1 MPHLDAGPSPKG
13 KKSLKGYFQTPPKMK
28 RIHLDAGPSLKGM
41 KSIKGYLQTSP
52 KRKSKTASRNGGGI
66 ISKTPPSPPGV
77 DASFATNSRSSSSQ
91 TQSTALPSEL
101 SASGSMKTDRI
112 LEYNLRPMAT
122 ATAAAAANDN
132 VEAGGF
138 GAKSSTCSASVEIM
152 ARGESG
158 LTLIS
163 SPPGPTLTPPSTP
176 ARGSKLDD
184 KLTKDGASEG
194 ASSEVKAEGDEGLTL
209 SGDSSGSGS
218 GSGSKSGSVTKDL
231 SVSPGKMSPSK
242 MSPRALALKNKVLSI
257 SGRKKNKSGG
267 SGVKSVEDES
277 DKTRALALKKKVLS
291 ISGRKKNK
299 SEDEAD
305 KVCFFSG
312 QTIGK
317 GGSYYFAANVLPS
330 SADEGENKKQKPS
343 QLYTLS
349 SSMKLMG
356 YPTICDDD
364 IRRMDKLYFTK
375 TYRRLPEEL
384 RLSSNWTRVAKH
396 CSFSGRPIPDGVPF
410 FYARRKTVDENGRSI
425 LGRFCYL
432 RADVVCAKST
442 VDGQEEESRPLG
454 PQDLMHLLTEY
465 PEVCDSLPSNILE
478 DPAEWSLLDKFCFFS
493 GAPIKADDMCYRASL
508 GGKDIYLLV
517 VLSPAVTA
525 RELFQLET
533 KRPQGRGI
541 GRQLLEELR
550 KELVPLNVKEVEGM
564 DRVYDLSLADF
575 DSLRER
581 HHGSYQQLSRR
592 LVDPSEWEKVAPPSF
607 LAAKEEAMRRAV
619 EYEKKNPHS
628 FKRGSEQLDASPAV
642 HNAVHNSLWA
652 DFKQG
657 VQTLTCGAP
666 ESFTLKDLIQDDD
679 SYFRELVQAD
689 SIIRGSRDDESI
701 GTASLDNLKATLQ
714 RYSSRVGGQSVL
726 SSDTRFAGELFDE
739 FSYADDATFYTY
751 VTETTA
757 GFGDQRKNYKP
768 DLGN

>member
-1 MPHLDAGPSPKG
+1 
-13 KKSLKGYFQTPPKMK
+13 
-28 RIHLDAGPSLKGM
+28 
-41 KSIKGYLQTSP
+41 
-52 KRKSKTASRNGGGI
+52 
-66 ISKTPPSPPGV
+66 
-77 DASFATNSRSSSSQ
+77 
-91 TQSTALPSEL
+91 
-101 SASGSMKTDRI
+101 
-112 LEYNLRPMAT
+112 
-122 ATAAAAANDN
+122 
-132 VEAGGF
+132 
-138 GAKSSTCSASVEIM
+138 
-152 ARGESG
+152 
-158 LTLIS
+158 
-163 SPPGPTLTPPSTP
+163 
-176 ARGSKLDD
+176 
-184 KLTKDGASEG
+184 
-194 ASSEVKAEGDEGLTL
+194 
-209 SGDSSGSGS
+209 
-218 GSGSKSGSVTKDL
+218 
-231 SVSPGKMSPSK
+231 

-442 VDGQEEESRPLG
+442 VDVREEVKYSNRNSDPRPLG

-478 DPAEWSLLDKFCFFS
+478 DPAEWSLVDKFCFFS

-581 HHGSYQQLSRR
+581 HHGSYQKLPRR
-592 LVDPSEWEKVAPPSF
+592 LVDPSEDLSWEKVVPPSF

>member
-1 MPHLDAGPSPKG
+1 MSHLDAGPRSPKG
-13 KKSLKGYFQTPPKMK
+13 KKSIKGYFQTPPKTK
-28 RIHLDAGPSLKGM
+28 RIHLDAGSSLKGM
-41 KSIKGYLQTSP
+41 KSIKGFLQTPP
-52 KRKSKTASRNGGGI
+52 KPKSKTASRNGGGM
-66 ISKTPPSPPGV
+66 ISKTPPSPSGV
-77 DASFATNSRSSSSQ
+77 DASFTANSRSSSSQ
-91 TQSTALPSEL
+91 SQSTLPL
-101 SASGSMKTDRI
+101 SPSNSMKTDRI
-112 LEYNLRPMAT
+112 LEYNLKPMAT
-122 ATAAAAANDN
+122 ATATAAANDN

-138 GAKSSTCSASVEIM
+138 GANSTCSASVGSADNGKYATGETIEIM
-152 ARGESG
+152 TRGESG

-163 SPPGPTLTPPSTP
+163 SPPGRPGPTPPSSP
-176 ARGSKLDD
+176 ARGSKLDN
-184 KLTKDGASEG
+184 KLERDGAGGG
-194 ASSEVKAEGDEGLTL
+194 AGSEVKAEGDEGLTL
-209 SGDSSGSGS
+209 SGESSGS
-218 GSGSKSGSVTKDL
+218 GSGSKSGSV
-231 SVSPGKMSPSK
+231 SPSKMSPSK
-242 MSPRALALKNKVLSI
+242 MSPARALKNKVLSI
-257 SGRKKNKSGG
+257 SGRKKGKSSSGG
-267 SGVKSVEDES
+267 SGVKSVEDEG
-277 DKTRALALKKKVLS
+277 DKTRALDLKKKVLS

-299 SEDEAD
+299 SDDEDN

-317 GGSYYFAANVLPS
+317 GGSYYFAANVLP
-330 SADEGENKKQKPS
+330 DDGKGQKPS

-364 IRRMDKLYFTK
+364 IRRMDKLYFAK

-432 RADVVCAKST
+432 RADVVCANST
-442 VDGQEEESRPLG
+442 VEGQEEVNSNGDSRPLG
-454 PQDLMHLLTEY
+454 PQDLMHLLAEY

-478 DPAEWSLLDKFCFFS
+478 DPAEWSLIDKFCFFS
-493 GAPIKADDMCYRASL
+493 GAPIKADDTYYRASL
-508 GGKDIYLLV
+508 DGKDIYLLV

-533 KRPQGRGI
+533 KRAQGRGI

-550 KELVPLNVKEVEGM
+550 KELVPLNVKEVKGM
-564 DRVYDLSLADF
+564 DRVYDLSPADF

-581 HHGSYQQLSRR
+581 HYGSYQKLPRR
-592 LVDPSEWEKVAPPSF
+592 LVDPSEWEKVVPPSF

-619 EYEKKNPHS
+619 DYEKK
-628 FKRGSEQLDASPAV
+628 RRTMRDSEQLDASPP
-642 HNAVHNSLWA
+642 VHNSMWD
-652 DFKQG
+652 DFKHG
-657 VQTLTCGAP
+657 VRTLTCGAP
-666 ESFTLKDLIQDDD
+666 ESFTLKELIQDDD

-726 SSDTRFAGELFDE
+726 SSDTRFAGEMFDE

-757 GFGDQRKNYKP
+757 GFGDQHNYKP
-768 DLGN
+768 DLG